1 MDEFK
6 IQNMELDII
15 SPFNN
20 LVTLR
25 RLNLR
30 NNLITQIFP
39 DWTTSLSE
47 LEHLDLSH
55 NKITTLSSEDFL
67 FISSKLNVNLTNN
80 EITEIDLKLMATIAL
95 YQSDYNIDRD
105 IQIYLANNPINCNCM
120 LLHFNKLIRNELS
133 ENTNKLVKIIPGNL
147 KCAEPE
153 NLIGRRVFD
162 VQPKELLCSFD
173 SPTKDSEKHCPEKC
187 VCMVRPEDRALL
199 IDCSNAGL
207 TQVPNITNS
216 MIIQF
221 DFTLLNISNNQIKE
235 LPIISSE
242 SFSNV
247 REIYAQNNNIT
258 KISIENIPDKLKAFD
273 LSNNNLKE
281 INSAIFQKFNR
292 TDELSHLRLSGNPWK
307 CNCETMDLLTFVWDK
322 FQIIQDFNLVKCS
335 TGEIILKLTDEDFCT
350 K

>member
-1 MDEFK
+1 MEF
-6 IQNMELDII
+6 DII

-20 LVTLR
+20 LITLR

-30 NNLITQIFP
+30 NNLISQIFP

-47 LEHLDLSH
+47 LEYLDLSH

-67 FISSKLNVNLTNN
+67 FMSSKLNVNLTNN
-80 EITEIDLKLMATIAL
+80 QVNEIDLKLMATIAL
-95 YQSDYNIDRD
+95 YQSDNNLERD

-120 LLHFNKLIRNELS
+120 LLHFNKLIRNELP

-147 KCAEPE
+147 KCAEPA
-153 NLIGRRVFD
+153 NLAGRRVFD

-173 SPTKDSEKHCPEKC
+173 SPQSSERICPSEC

-207 TQVPNITNS
+207 TEVPNIPNS

-221 DFTLLNISNNQIKE
+221 DFTLLNISNNHITE

-242 SFSNV
+242 SFSNL
-247 REIYAQNNNIT
+247 REIYAQNNNIS
-258 KISIENIPDKLKAFD
+258 KISIENIPDKLKVFD
-273 LSNNNLKE
+273 LSNNNLE
-281 INSAIFQKFNR
+281 EMNSTIFEKFNK
-292 TDELSHLRLSGNPWK
+292 TEELSHLRLSGNPWK
-307 CNCETMDLLTFVWDK
+307 CNCETMDLLSFVWGRFK
-322 FQIIQDFNLVKCS
+322 IIQDFNLVKCS

>member
-6 IQNMELDII
+6 IQNMEFDII
-15 SPFNN
+15 SPFKD
-20 LVTLR
+20 LTQLK

-39 DWTTSLSE
+39 DWTTSLLE
-47 LEHLDLSH
+47 LEYLDLSH
-55 NKITTLSSEDFL
+55 NQIKTISSEDFL

-80 EITEIDLKLMATIAL
+80 EINEIDLKLMATIAL
-95 YQSDYNIDRD
+95 YQSDYVDRD

-173 SPTKDSEKHCPEKC
+173 SPQSSEKICPKNC

-207 TQVPNITNS
+207 TKVPNLPNS

-242 SFSNV
+242 SFGNV

-281 INSAIFQKFNR
+281 INSKIFEKFNK
-292 TDELSHLRLSGNPWK
+292 TDELLHLRLSGNPWK
-307 CNCETMDLLTFVWDK
+307 CNCETMDLLSFVWDK
-322 FQIIQDFNLVKCS
+322 FKIIQDFNLVKCS
-335 TGEIILKLTDEDFCT
+335 TGEIILKMTDEDFCT